1 MLVVVCD
8 DSVTS
13 TDYRPVET
21 DFVGHIYTYTKT
33 CLDDL
38 RDYVILLEE
47 RYESRSGWHNPLRVM
62 MKQRLFAPNI
72 QKRYRSSLPKKVRVN
87 EPKIDE

>member
-1 MLVVVCD
+1 MVCD

-13 TDYRPVET
+13 TDFRPVET

-38 RDYVILLEE
+38 RDCVILLDE
-47 RYESRSGWHNPLRVM
+47 RHESRSGWYNPQMVM
-62 MKQRLFAPNI
+62 LKQRLFSPNI
-72 QKRYRSSLPKKVRVN
+72 QRRYRSSLPKRIRFN
-87 EPKIDE
+87 EPKIEE